1 MIDQPDQSTS
11 EVPDVQDAPLEDAP
25 GPDVSEQGTSEHG
38 ATDDGPEHGAPEGGG
53 NGASPVRH
61 GGGEMVAQGSAGP
74 PPPPRRTGVFVDVGE
89 LRAHVGDLLRAMLG
103 GYQVDAFGN
112 MTFVHE
118 GARVFVTVGPGPLG
132 PQVGVFSITN
142 VDVPLS
148 GELASFLLTSNH
160 RLAFGAFSYDADNA
174 AVWLQHSLLGGT
186 LDGPELRGAVLAI
199 AQTAARV
206 DDVIRERF
214 GGRRFVD
221 AGEDEQAR
229 AHPPAPEPDEEDVT
243 NASGYL

>member
-1 MIDQPDQSTS
+1 MSDQQDQPTPDQ
-11 EVPDVQDAPLEDAP
+11 P
-25 GPDVSEQGTSEHG
+25 GPDAPEADE
-38 ATDDGPEHGAPEGGG
+38 APAAEAPERDGPGRDPGDGHHG
-53 NGASPVRH
+53 GASPAVR
-61 GGGEMVAQGSAGP
+61 GGGEMVAAASAAAQ
-74 PPPPRRTGVFVDVGE
+74 PPPRRTGVFVDVGE

-112 MTFVHE
+112 MTFTHE

-160 RLAFGAFSYDADNA
+160 RLAFGAFSYDAENA
-174 AVWLQHSLLGGT
+174 AVWMQHSLLGGT
-186 LDGPELRGAVLAI
+186 LDGPELRGAVLAV

-221 AGEDEQAR
+221 AGEEEQAR
-229 AHPPAPEPDEEDVT
+229 AHPPAPEPEDDDVA

>member
-1 MIDQPDQSTS
+1 MSEQPDQPTPDQPGSST
-11 EVPDVQDAPLEDAP
+11 PDTEPTT
-25 GPDVSEQGTSEHG
+25 PDRDQVGDEGG
-38 ATDDGPEHGAPEGGG
+38 DDGGDDGSDEHHDGAV
-53 NGASPVRH
+53 SPAVRA
-61 GGGEMVAQGSAGP
+61 GGEMVAAASTSA
-74 PPPPRRTGVFVDVGE
+74 PPPPRRTGIFVDVGE

-112 MTFVHE
+112 MTFTHE

-142 VDVPLS
+142 VDVPLT

-160 RLAFGAFSYDADNA
+160 RLAFGAFSYDAENA
-174 AVWLQHSLLGGT
+174 AVWLRHSLLGGT

-206 DDVIRERF
+206 DDVIRERH

-221 AGEDEQAR
+221 AGEEEQAR
-229 AHPPAPEPDEEDVT
+229 THPPAPEPEADDVA

>member
-1 MIDQPDQSTS
+1 MNDQPDQPT
-11 EVPDVQDAPLEDAP
+11 QDEP
-25 GPDVSEQGTSEHG
+25 GPDAPDADEAPAAGTPDRDDPGQDGGDGHHG
-38 ATDDGPEHGAPEGGG
+38 
-53 NGASPVRH
+53 GASPAPR
-61 GGGEMVAQGSAGP
+61 GGGEMVAAASAAAQ
-74 PPPPRRTGVFVDVGE
+74 PPPRRTGVFVDVGE

-112 MTFVHE
+112 MTFTLE

-160 RLAFGAFSYDADNA
+160 RLAFGAFSYDAENA
-174 AVWLQHSLLGGT
+174 AVWMQHSLLGGT
-186 LDGPELRGAVLAI
+186 LDGPELRGAVLAV

-221 AGEDEQAR
+221 AGEEEQAR
-229 AHPPAPEPDEEDVT
+229 AHPPAPEPEDDDVA